1 MRIPLWLILLL
12 FAGWTAWF
20 VNHFYCGKCGCCG
33 RADAAV
39 TSTASVPDGNLLF
52 NWNSN
57 VPIQGANWANFKAG
71 MMGRSNSGDTLSI
84 VGLYRAD
91 EPGGEELGMARA
103 RAARALFPEVP
114 DDRVRLSAR
123 QINSDGLAEGGAP
136 MESSAFDWL
145 AMSLR
150 KDESAII
157 ESDKSASQREIV
169 ILFPFNSSVRQ
180 KDAKIEAYLKELGEL
195 HKNDAATF
203 TVVGHT
209 DNIGS
214 EAQNDKMGMDRAE
227 SIRKTLMG
235 YGIAQNRIQVS
246 SRGQRDPVADN
257 STDEGRQRNRR
268 VVITITQ

>member
-33 RADAAV
+33 RANAAI
-39 TSTASVPDGNLLF
+39 TPSATVPDGTLLF
-52 NWNSN
+52 NWNN
-57 VPIQGANWANFKAG
+57 NNPIQGAGWDKFKNALMARG
-71 MMGRSNSGDTLSI
+71 GSGDTLRI
-84 VGLYRAD
+84 VGHYRAN
-91 EPGGEELGMARA
+91 EPGGEELGLARA
-103 RAARALFPEVP
+103 REARKLFPEVP

-123 QINSDGLAEGGAP
+123 LIDGDGLTEGGAP
-136 MESSAFDWL
+136 KESTTFDWL
-145 AMSLR
+145 AMSLK

-157 ESDKSASQREIV
+157 ESDKSASQKEIV
-169 ILFPFNSSVRQ
+169 ILFPFNSSIRQ
-180 KDAKIEAYLKELGEL
+180 KDAKIEAYLKELGEA

-214 EAQNDKMGMDRAE
+214 EAQNDKMGLDRAE
-227 SIRKTLMG
+227 SIRKTLTG
-235 YGIAQNRIQVS
+235 YGIAKNRIQVS

-268 VVITITQ
+268 VVITVTQ